1 MAHRINRISTSSYRS
16 KEMIAWE
23 KERFPGRESAEGR
36 EDRNRKLPPSAAWR
50 PRQLHT
56 RIIAGREYSQAKGTT
71 RNWAFGWA
79 QTTRYIQRKNS
90 SPAATASA
98 RRGRVATPVP
108 RHASVPRLPVRLATC
123 SGQKRIASTSWRGD
137 TDEPKRGTLYNAEQ
151 KLPRD
156 RVEGIQERPK
166 EESRVGDDPG
176 T

>member
-1 MAHRINRISTSSYRS
+1 
-16 KEMIAWE
+16 MIAWE

-56 RIIAGREYSQAKGTT
+56 RIIAGCEYSRAKGTT
-71 RNWAFGWA
+71 RNRAFGWDR
-79 QTTRYIQRKNS
+79 TTRYIQRKNS
-90 SPAATASA
+90 SPAPAASA
-98 RRGRVATPVP
+98 RRGRVTTLVP

-123 SGQKRIASTSWRGD
+123 SGQKRIASISWRGD

-151 KLPRD
+151 KLASEPRN
-156 RVEGIQERPK
+156 RVEGVQERPK